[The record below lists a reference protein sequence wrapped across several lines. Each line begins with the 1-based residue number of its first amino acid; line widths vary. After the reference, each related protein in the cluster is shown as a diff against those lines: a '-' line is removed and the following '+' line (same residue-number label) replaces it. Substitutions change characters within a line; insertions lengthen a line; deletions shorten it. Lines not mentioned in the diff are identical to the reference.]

1 MLGLRGLVSAGAGR
15 VPAVSFLGVS
25 RNRQSVHPPADA
37 SELAGVTVRDL
48 DGREIQLGELWE
60 DVPAVL
66 VFLRHYG

>member
-1 MLGLRGLVSAGAGR
+1 M
-15 VPAVSFLGVS
+15 SFLGVS
-25 RNRQSVHPPADA
+25 RSRRPVHPPADA

-48 DGREIQLGELWE
+48 DGREVRLGELWE